1 MTCAA
6 NRDLMPD
13 YLLGLLDPGEEAVI
27 RAHLDAG
34 CPACAAALAEAETTL
49 AALPL
54 ALPAVTPDPALRA
67 KVLGRIAQE
76 AAPVKFPTPRAVVTA
91 PRLTTPAPAPIP
103 FPTRPSRLPWMVT
116 AAAILLAAGAW
127 WAQLE
132 TSAVHERDTAALADA
147 RERETAAATAAL
159 ADTKAHAD
167 ALAIEVQRLTAVAD
181 GALADNATASAS
193 TAAMVGQIA
202 AAQARIES
210 AQKDAALAT
219 ARLSEAQERLATDS
233 ASAGA
238 TTTDAIAQIAA
249 AQKRLADAQ
258 SDHDADKVRL
268 AKLQDQLDD
277 AQQAISALRAANV
290 KLVSLAAAGPQP
302 AGAHARILWDQ
313 DRGTWYFVATGMAKP
328 AAGRTFEMWFVTA
341 DKQKLPVGTFDADA
355 AGNVLCSMIVPANAG
370 PLALAA
376 VTDEPAGGVK
386 VPSGAF
392 QLTGTL

>member
-6 NRDLMPD
+6 NRDLMPE
-13 YLLGLLDPGEEAVI
+13 YLLGLLDPGEDAAI

-34 CPACAAALAEAETTL
+34 CPTCAAALAEAETTL

-54 ALPAVTPDPALRA
+54 ALTAVTPDPALRA
-67 KVLGRIAQE
+67 KVLGRIANN
-76 AAPVKFPTPRAVVTA
+76 ANPTVKFPPPPTVKPAAVV
-91 PRLTTPAPAPIP
+91 PAPVAPPIP
-103 FPTRPSRLPWMVT
+103 FPRQSRLPWLVA

-127 WAQLE
+127 WAQVE
-132 TSAVHERDTAALADA
+132 TSAARDRDNAALAEARDREAADA
-147 RERETAAATAAL
+147 AAAL
-159 ADTKAHAD
+159 AETKAHAD
-167 ALAIEVQRLTAVAD
+167 ALTVEVQRLTAVAD
-181 GALADNATASAS
+181 GALADNATVSAS
-193 TAAMVGQIA
+193 TAAMVSQIA

-210 AQKDAALAT
+210 AQKDAAIAT
-219 ARLSEAQERLATDS
+219 ARLGEAQERLATVS
-233 ASAGA
+233 ASNSAA
-238 TTTDAIAQIAA
+238 TTDAIAQIAA
-249 AQKRLADAQ
+249 AQKHLADAQ
-258 SDHDADKVRL
+258 SDHDADQARL

-277 AQQAISALRAANV
+277 AQQAISALRADNL

-313 DRGTWYFVATGMAKP
+313 DRGKWYFVATGMAKP